1 MLHFPTLHKHI
12 TSPAQITDVM
22 TDFIARLKENFGQLD
37 GLALPTEVMGFVRD
51 PFTVAMEGGVSTR
64 AKEVVPSI
72 DEGKCTLKLIDM
84 HSSVTGC
91 PKRSALTGQRS
102 FGVMSTNSSSLR
114 SESSDLC
121 AQYVWINI
129 QMLGFFFTST
139 WMEKTKELKGKLLL
153 LFIATFIFLLSL
165 NVTTHMTYKAF
176 PKPLSAS
183 KMCSLQISEQTLPP
197 LNNTKHILVSA
208 YMDQRVKGL
217 DIRII
222 GIFKMDS
229 DQPLYSLF
237 CCACQLSNATPTT
250 ILKHNEHFGF
260 PFITTDVMCG
270 IPKGFSATHVTL
282 LTQPHSVTIPN
293 QTWLPIRNQKTG
305 REEEQKLQFNF
316 TVCISNLF
324 GDYNNVLQFAQTLEM
339 YRQEYS
345 SLRIT
350 SSPSTI
356 LSQAGGFTCLSG
368 AMCRELIFWSISTRR
383 IPTGV
388 NTTRTR

>member
-1 MLHFPTLHKHI
+1 MTSFMVFTYYDWRNTLQH
-12 TSPAQITDVM
+12 
-22 TDFIARLKENFGQLD
+22 
-37 GLALPTEVMGFVRD
+37 
-51 PFTVAMEGGVSTR
+51 
-64 AKEVVPSI
+64 
-72 DEGKCTLKLIDM
+72 
-84 HSSVTGC
+84 
-91 PKRSALTGQRS
+91 
-102 FGVMSTNSSSLR
+102 
-114 SESSDLC
+114 
-121 AQYVWINI
+121 W
-129 QMLGFFFTST
+129 LGFFFTST

-339 YRQEYS
+339 YRLVEQTSVHEVIKNFGERFKVPMDVCRIIHVRVALRG
-345 SLRIT
+345 SLKFEQLREDKRLWDFQKKLI
-350 SSPSTI
+350 PNVDKV
-356 LSQAGGFTCLSG
+356 LKRAGLLGSEG
-368 AMCRELIFWSISTRR
+368 RS
-383 IPTGV
+383 
-388 NTTRTR
+388 